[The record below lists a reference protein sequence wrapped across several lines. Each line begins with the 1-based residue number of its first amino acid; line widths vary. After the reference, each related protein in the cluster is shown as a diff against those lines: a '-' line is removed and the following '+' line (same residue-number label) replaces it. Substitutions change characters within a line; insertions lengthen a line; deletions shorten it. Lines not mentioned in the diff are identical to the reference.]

1 MYLEMNNELSKQIH
15 NFMKKLEN
23 HKKIKQ
29 KLDKKLLS
37 LTLKKSKKIC
47 FFLTPKKKQKC
58 RKKQIAAK
66 KAKMATLLVIH

>member
-1 MYLEMNNELSKQIH
+1 MNNELSKQIY

-47 FFLTPKKKQKC
+47 FFLL
-58 RKKQIAAK
+58 RK
-66 KAKMATLLVIH
+66 KAKMPKKSKLLRKKQKWQPWELGCIK

>member
-37 LTLKKSKKIC
+37 LTLKKSKNAEKSK
-47 FFLTPKKKQKC
+47 LL
-58 RKKQIAAK
+58 RKKRKWQP
-66 KAKMATLLVIH
+66 

>member
-47 FFLTPKKKQKC
+47 FFLTPKKC
-58 RKKQIAAK
+58 RKKANCCEK
-66 KAKMATLLVIH
+66 SENGNPG

>member
-1 MYLEMNNELSKQIH
+1 MNNELSKQIH

-37 LTLKKSKKIC
+37 LTLKKSKKLC
-47 FFLTPKKKQKC
+47 FF
-58 RKKQIAAK
+58 
-66 KAKMATLLVIH
+66 

>member
-1 MYLEMNNELSKQIH
+1 MNNELSKQIH

-37 LTLKKSKKIC
+37 LTLKKSKNAE
-47 FFLTPKKKQKC
+47 
-58 RKKQIAAK
+58 KKQIAAK
-66 KAKMATLLVIH
+66 KAKMATLILCGHFVQ